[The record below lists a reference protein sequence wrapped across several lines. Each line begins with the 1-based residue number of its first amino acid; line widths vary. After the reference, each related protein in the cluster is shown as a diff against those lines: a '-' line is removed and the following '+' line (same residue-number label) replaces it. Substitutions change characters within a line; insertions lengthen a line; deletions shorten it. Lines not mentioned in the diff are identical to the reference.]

1 MGNNYLDIFGPF
13 SLPPQFLPSKSPLSV
28 AEPFWIMFAVLSNA
42 WRPSKV
48 IRTGG
53 FTSGSS
59 CAWGSGWPCKDSTK
73 VFLLE
78 ELLLLEAHAA
88 AAAAVAGAATG
99 STSDCRNLGS
109 SQMQKLL
116 NVKNSHP
123 SNLCFKI
130 RNPSYFFRTSHIA
143 WFHGTAF
150 GVSSHFLVKA
160 AGWLALAFRWLSV
173 PCECKWYSVPCQK
186 I

>member
-28 AEPFWIMFAVLSNA
+28 
-42 WRPSKV
+42 RPSKV

-59 CAWGSGWPCKDSTK
+59 CAWGSGWPCKGSTK